1 MIPSVRPEPRH
12 RGTTWRVAALV
23 AAVGIATVIL
33 VRPARR
39 ATEPAAAIE
48 LACAAGLREPVEK
61 VIARYAAEEGVGVGV
76 QFGGSGSLV
85 NQILLRRAGDLLLL
99 ADDSGLDAL
108 AAAELLGETFPVGE
122 QQAVLIVRDGNP
134 KGVTGVAD
142 LLRPEIRTA
151 LGNPDQVAIGRV
163 ARQALDAAGGWAA
176 LEQAV
181 KDRGVFQPTVAEV
194 VTAVALGAVDAGVVW
209 KSNAVDDER
218 LEIVAAAELEAARA
232 PIVLCVLTTAGAP
245 IAALKFARYL
255 TARDRGL
262 EDFAADHYST
272 IDGDAWADP
281 PELTFYCGSVNRRAV
296 ESVVAA
302 FEAREG
308 AKVTTVYNGCG
319 ILTGQMRAIAEWQ
332 QGRGFPDAYMAC
344 DRYYLDDVGSLF
356 QDDVDVSETEVVIA
370 VPKGNP
376 RGIRSIRDLS
386 APGLRL
392 AIGQPK
398 QCTIGVLTRQLLE
411 AEKMLDSVMPNV
423 VTETCSSALLL
434 PMVTSKAV
442 DAAFVYESD
451 AGQMRDQ
458 IDMVRISVA
467 EALAVQPLAIAR
479 SSSNKW
485 LARRFMQAVAHARG
499 EFEAAGFRWRMDGD
513 PDRRRK
519 DETPDVPTAGGGP

>member
-1 MIPSVRPEPRH
+1 M
-12 RGTTWRVAALV
+12 
-23 AAVGIATVIL
+23 
-33 VRPARR
+33 
-39 ATEPAAAIE
+39 
-48 LACAAGLREPVEK
+48 
-61 VIARYAAEEGVGVGV
+61 
-76 QFGGSGSLV
+76 
-85 NQILLRRAGDLLLL
+85 
-99 ADDSGLDAL
+99 
-108 AAAELLGETFPVGE
+108 
-122 QQAVLIVRDGNP
+122 
-134 KGVTGVAD
+134 
-142 LLRPEIRTA
+142 
-151 LGNPDQVAIGRV
+151 
-163 ARQALDAAGGWAA
+163 
-176 LEQAV
+176 
-181 KDRGVFQPTVAEV
+181 
-194 VTAVALGAVDAGVVW
+194 
-209 KSNAVDDER
+209 
-218 LEIVAAAELEAARA
+218 
-232 PIVLCVLTTAGAP
+232 
-245 IAALKFARYL
+245 
-255 TARDRGL
+255 
-262 EDFAADHYST
+262 
-272 IDGDAWADP
+272 
-281 PELTFYCGSVNRRAV
+281 

-308 AKVTTVYNGCG
+308 AKVITVYNGCG

>member
-12 RGTTWRVAALV
+12 RGTAWRVAALV

-245 IAALKFARYL
+245 TAALKFARYL

-281 PELTFYCGSVNRRAV
+281 PS
-296 ESVVAA
+296 
-302 FEAREG
+302 
-308 AKVTTVYNGCG
+308 
-319 ILTGQMRAIAEWQ
+319 
-332 QGRGFPDAYMAC
+332 
-344 DRYYLDDVGSLF
+344 
-356 QDDVDVSETEVVIA
+356 
-370 VPKGNP
+370 
-376 RGIRSIRDLS
+376 
-386 APGLRL
+386 
-392 AIGQPK
+392 
-398 QCTIGVLTRQLLE
+398 
-411 AEKMLDSVMPNV
+411 
-423 VTETCSSALLL
+423 
-434 PMVTSKAV
+434 
-442 DAAFVYESD
+442 
-451 AGQMRDQ
+451 
-458 IDMVRISVA
+458 
-467 EALAVQPLAIAR
+467 
-479 SSSNKW
+479 
-485 LARRFMQAVAHARG
+485 
-499 EFEAAGFRWRMDGD
+499 
-513 PDRRRK
+513 
-519 DETPDVPTAGGGP
+519 